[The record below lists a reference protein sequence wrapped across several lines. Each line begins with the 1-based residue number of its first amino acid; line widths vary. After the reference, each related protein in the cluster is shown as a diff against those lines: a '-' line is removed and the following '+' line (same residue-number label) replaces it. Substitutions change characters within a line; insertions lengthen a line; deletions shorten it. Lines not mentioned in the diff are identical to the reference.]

1 MNHIL
6 KELIDEGHVV
16 VYLDDIL
23 IFTAEIETH
32 RYLVRRVLEI
42 LQENKLYLK
51 PEKCTFEAWEVEY
64 LGLIVGHGTM
74 WMDPVKIKAVNE
86 WPKPKNKKQLQR
98 FLGFCN
104 FYRRFIK
111 NYSKIARPLHDLTG
125 NKMWDWT
132 EA

>member
-1 MNHIL
+1 MFFGLTNSPATFQGFMNHIL

-23 IFTAEIETH
+23 IFTSEVETH

-74 WMDPVKIKAVNE
+74 RIDPVKIKAVNE
-86 WPKPKNKKQLQR
+86 WPKPKNKKQLQ
-98 FLGFCN
+98 
-104 FYRRFIK
+104 
-111 NYSKIARPLHDLTG
+111 
-125 NKMWDWT
+125 
-132 EA
+132 